1 MSYAVIVFFCDGAL
15 LALFDV
21 MTVQEAQ
28 RAREEGEKRRR
39 ERGSRYRDKRRRRR
53 VNFFLLRRICQTPI
67 HLELHSNIKPFQIII
82 GANMSV
88 SCLCQLI

>member
-21 MTVQEAQ
+21 MTMQEAQ

-39 ERGSRYRDKRRRRR
+39 ERGSRYGDKRRRRR
-53 VNFFLLRRICQTPI
+53 VNFFL
-67 HLELHSNIKPFQIII
+67 
-82 GANMSV
+82 
-88 SCLCQLI
+88 